1 MNLLKQVKIV
11 GGSSEMDKEKSG
23 GFVKKHRRILSS
35 ASNASATEKRAKTL
49 GFKTRRK
56 DLKPFGFENDFFT
69 HQVDVHHFSYH
80 APVKNMFLRYLP
92 ASLQV
97 SFIEM

>member
-1 MNLLKQVKIV
+1 MNLRSDQQLVKFRQLA
-11 GGSSEMDKEKSG
+11 GGSSEIDKENGGG

-56 DLKPFGFENDFFT
+56 VIFIKIYDLCPAYIILR
-69 HQVDVHHFSYH
+69 FSG
-80 APVKNMFLRYLP
+80 PETIWIFK
-92 ASLQV
+92 
-97 SFIEM
+97 